1 MNILDIETFLEVN
14 DVVTPQ
20 FNRIIYHSGFSE
32 YFSFKTSYWI
42 FLEELHLLRKS
53 FILDGIL
60 H

>member
-1 MNILDIETFLEVN
+1 MEKASLEVN

-20 FNRIIYHSGFSE
+20 FNRIIYHSGFRE
-32 YFSFKTSYWI
+32 YFSFQTSYWI